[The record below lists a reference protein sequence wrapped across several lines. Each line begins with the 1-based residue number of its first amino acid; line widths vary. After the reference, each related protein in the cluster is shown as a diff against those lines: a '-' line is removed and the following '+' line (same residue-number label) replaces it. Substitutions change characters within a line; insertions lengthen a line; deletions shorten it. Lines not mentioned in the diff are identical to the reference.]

1 MAVNRIL
8 LITLYLIYFC
18 VCAVSN
24 CNVYEKHVDDGYIA
38 SQNITVVK
46 SVQSLINCLILC
58 NKDSACHSV
67 SYNKKLNGSCLFFNE
82 YYSEHQHVIK
92 HVDWESAGLSSNTIL

>member
-1 MAVNRIL
+1 MAVNHIR

-18 VCAVSN
+18 VCDVSK

-38 SQNITVVK
+38 SQNITVIK

-58 NKDSACHSV
+58 DKYSACHSV
-67 SYNKKLNGSCLFFNE
+67 SYNKKVKW
-82 YYSEHQHVIK
+82 Q
-92 HVDWESAGLSSNTIL
+92 LSIF